1 MDWDNFL
8 EEIDV
13 KSSGQTQLDRLSG
26 RFPGIHNDY
35 DALPP
40 RPTSRVV
47 LPHQLQG
54 DLRQLYDRLR
64 SQHDLKVMYGRIDQV
79 QSKREIDFLM
89 TTFYKHHSCEY
100 WISKDDDGKT
110 HYHAMLP
117 KAHHAQVTK
126 VNLADAYQ
134 TRNRLFNKQRF
145 DCFGRGTLVL
155 HPLPQGGTLSI
166 SVCQAHF
173 FEFIFNYHVLDF
185 LQDVR
190 ESLQNAR
197 RCRSKRKRVSDKEVK
212 LSVN

>member
-8 EEIDV
+8 DEIDV
-13 KSSGQTQLDRLSG
+13 KSAGHTQLDRLSK
-26 RFPGIHNDY
+26 RFPGIHDDY
-35 DALPP
+35 ASLPP
-40 RPTSRVV
+40 RPESRVV
-47 LPHQLQG
+47 LPHQLKG
-54 DLRQLYDRLR
+54 DLRQLYDRLCA
-64 SQHDLKVMYGRIDQV
+64 QHDLKAMYERIDQV

-100 WISKDDDGKT
+100 WISKDDGGNT
-110 HYHAMLP
+110 HYHAVLP
-117 KAHHAQVTK
+117 KACKVTK

-155 HPLPQGGTLSI
+155 HPLPKGGTLSV

-190 ESLQNAR
+190 EHLQNVR

-212 LSVN
+212 ASVN